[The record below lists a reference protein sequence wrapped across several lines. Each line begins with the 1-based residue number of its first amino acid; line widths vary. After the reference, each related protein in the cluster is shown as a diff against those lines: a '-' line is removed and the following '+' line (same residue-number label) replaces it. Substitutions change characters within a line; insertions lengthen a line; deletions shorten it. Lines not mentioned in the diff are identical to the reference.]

1 MVVKRLKTGPFGEAA
16 PNGSLAENRGITPM
30 AKQQRIHSARG
41 SGSVTG
47 ISSQSTRSGRS
58 GPENQEEIAA
68 LAHALWQ
75 ARGCPEGS
83 PEEDWF
89 QAKQALA
96 ERSGTDGPIL
106 ARQSGSGAA

>member
-1 MVVKRLKTGPFGEAA
+1 MARQRLHT
-16 PNGSLAENRGITPM
+16 
-30 AKQQRIHSARG
+30 ARG
-41 SGSVTG
+41 SDTVSG
-47 ISSQSTRSGRS
+47 ISSESARIGRH

-75 ARGCPEGS
+75 ARGCPNGS

-89 QAKQALA
+89 QAKQKLA
-96 ERSGTDGPIL
+96 ERPGRQRAERPEADGPIL